1 MIISLTVGMKIYC
14 FFTAHSLER
23 DPVMMEK
30 STRFSMLCRS
40 RILCAK
46 KFYYVS
52 ITNTHMYVPV
62 SRTERD
68 QPPPKLLQ
76 IKSCAHIVNVHI
88 TTHSVVLRAYCTFR
102 RAVISTGVMKSTE
115 VQTLGELRMGR
126 AIISFTRG
134 LPLVAI
140 GESDTG

>member
-1 MIISLTVGMKIYC
+1 MIISLTVGMKIYL

-30 STRFSMLCRS
+30 STQFSMLCRS

-62 SRTERD
+62 SRTEHD
-68 QPPPKLLQ
+68 KPPRYLL
-76 IKSCAHIVNVHI
+76 NG
-88 TTHSVVLRAYCTFR
+88 HSMEWKRMPT
-102 RAVISTGVMKSTE
+102 VI
-115 VQTLGELRMGR
+115 
-126 AIISFTRG
+126 
-134 LPLVAI
+134 
-140 GESDTG
+140 